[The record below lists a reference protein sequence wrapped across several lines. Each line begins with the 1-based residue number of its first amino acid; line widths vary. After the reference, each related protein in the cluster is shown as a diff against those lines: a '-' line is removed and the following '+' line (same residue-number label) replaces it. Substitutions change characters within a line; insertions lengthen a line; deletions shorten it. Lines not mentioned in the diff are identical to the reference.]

1 MKQIKLIIL
10 SLCLVLNFNYCAFA
24 DKYNFYFPDSSMDDN
39 SDGIPNADEQKVKI
53 INTSTYTV
61 YDGTLSGYYALE
73 YSNLASTL
81 TNLNPSSDYESSLDY
96 MGSNQEVLDFA
107 GSVLTIRENS
117 VLQMND
123 NNGGDSYVYDRV
135 TKVDVTNGAVASE
148 ILIAS
153 SQEAYDAAIAAG
165 HTAMLAESE
174 ISRSGAGYKTL
185 TSFSPNIT
193 NSVSATSNVL
203 SKGGFTTEQIT
214 NADGTVIFREESDG
228 TIHVGENSIVLA
240 DETVSA
246 SGNDEIYSSSGKLQL
261 GNNSNHVTEVKGSLR
276 VQDPKVETDAA
287 NRRYV
292 DGIGASALA
301 SISSLT
307 AIPEGNG
314 VGLGSGFI
322 NGQSALAL
330 GAQSVLENG
339 MNINFSSAYNS
350 TVGSYTVT
358 TGVGFSF

>member
-1 MKQIKLIIL
+1 MKLIKLIIL

-73 YSNLASTL
+73 YSNLARTL

-135 TKVDVTNGAVASE
+135 TKVDVTNGTVASE

-339 MNINFSSAYNS
+339 MKINFSSAYNS

>member
-1 MKQIKLIIL
+1 MKLIKLIIL
-10 SLCLVLNFNYCAFA
+10 SLCLVLNFNYFAFA
-24 DKYNFYFPDSSMDDN
+24 DKYNFYFPDNSMDDN
-39 SDGIPNADEQKVKI
+39 GDGIPNTDEQKVKI

-61 YDGTLSGYYALE
+61 YDGTLSGYYALG

-81 TNLNPSSDYESSLDY
+81 TNLNPLSDYESILDY

-135 TKVDVTNGAVASE
+135 TKVDVTNGTVASE

-174 ISRSGAGYKTL
+174 LDRSGGGYKTL

-339 MNINFSSAYNS
+339 MKINFSSAYNS

-358 TGVGFSF
+358 TGIGFSF

>member
-24 DKYNFYFPDSSMDDN
+24 DKYNFYFPDGAMDDN

-81 TNLNPSSDYESSLDY
+81 TNRDSSDWEASLDY

-135 TKVDVTNGAVASE
+135 TKVDVTNGTVASE

-165 HTAMLAESE
+165 HTAMLAESNLN
-174 ISRSGAGYKTL
+174 RSGAGYKTL

-214 NADGTVIFREESDG
+214 NSDGTVIFREESDG

>member
-1 MKQIKLIIL
+1 MNQVKLFIL
-10 SLCLVLNFNYCAFA
+10 SFFLVLILNSNSFA

-39 SDGIPNADEQKVKI
+39 SDGIPNTSEQKVKI
-53 INTSTYTV
+53 INTSTYSV

-73 YSNLASTL
+73 YSDLASTL
-81 TNLNPSSDYESSLDY
+81 TNSNAGSDYEASLDY

-107 GSVLTIRENS
+107 GSVLTLRENS

-123 NNGGDSYVYDRV
+123 NNGGDSFTYDRV
-135 TKVDVTNGAVASE
+135 TKVDVTTGAVASE

-153 SQEAYDAAIAAG
+153 SQAAYDAAVGAG
-165 HTAMLAESE
+165 HTAMLAESNLN
-174 ISRSGAGYKTL
+174 RSGAGYKTL

-214 NADGTVIFREESDG
+214 NSDGTVIFREESDG
-228 TIHVGENSIVLA
+228 TVHIGENSIVLA

-261 GNNSNHVTEVKGSLR
+261 GNNSNHVTEIKGSLR

-314 VGLGSGFI
+314 VGLGTGFI
-322 NGQSALAL
+322 NGQSALAF
-330 GAQSVLENG
+330 GARNILENG
-339 MNINFSSAYNS
+339 LSLNFSSAYNS
-350 TVGSYTVT
+350 TVGSYTMT

>member
-24 DKYNFYFPDSSMDDN
+24 DKYNFYFPDNSMDDN
-39 SDGIPNADEQKVKI
+39 SDGIPNTDEQKVKI

-81 TNLNPSSDYESSLDY
+81 TNLNPLSDYESSLDY

-135 TKVDVTNGAVASE
+135 TKVDVTNGTVASE

-358 TGVGFSF
+358 TGIGFSF

>member
-1 MKQIKLIIL
+1 MPAFGVSKET
-10 SLCLVLNFNYCAFA
+10 VNANANVRVVNFGSVTNLDTSNYSEGDELFVSDIAGQLTGIA
-24 DKYNFYFPDSSMDDN
+24 PTGEASALQKMAKVTRSDN
-39 SDGIPNADEQKVKI
+39 SAGSITVMGAGRSNAVP
-53 INTSTYTV
+53 
-61 YDGTLSGYYALE
+61 
-73 YSNLASTL
+73 
-81 TNLNPSSDYESSLDY
+81 NLNEGRLFVGNSSNE
-96 MGSNQEVLDFA
+96 
-107 GSVLTIRENS
+107 
-117 VLQMND
+117 
-123 NNGGDSYVYDRV
+123 
-135 TKVDVTNGAVASE
+135 AVA
-148 ILIAS
+148 
-153 SQEAYDAAIAAG
+153 
-165 HTAMLAESE
+165 
-174 ISRSGAGYKTL
+174 
-185 TSFSPNIT
+185 
-193 NSVSATSNVL
+193 
-203 SKGGFTTEQIT
+203 
-214 NADGTVIFREESDG
+214 DG